1 MRSRLSVLLFTSF
14 VLAACS
20 GGGGKGGNNGADGGG
35 DGTPPVDMSP
45 GLTGLGQKCGTGLPA
60 CPANAPECFGLVQG
74 GTAYCSP
81 DCLVDATA
89 KTNAQGQI
97 PQTGAG
103 ALTPPPDTTKCTT
116 GYTGGAV
123 GMPQC
128 AIILST
134 TPMDN
139 PLKPNTNYTA
149 IKMGCAIVCT
159 GGMCPSGMTCN
170 TSIGPGVCLPQ

>member
-1 MRSRLSVLLFTSF
+1 MRSRLFVLLFTSF
-14 VLAACS
+14 ALAACS
-20 GGGGKGGNNGADGGG
+20 GGKGGNNGADGGA
-35 DGTPPVDMSP
+35 DGPPPADAP
-45 GLTGLGQKCGTGLPA
+45 AGLTGLGQKCGTGLPA

-81 DCLVDATA
+81 DCLVDATG

-97 PQTGAG
+97 PQSGAG
-103 ALTPPPDTTKCTT
+103 SLTPPPDNAKCTA
-116 GYTGGAV
+116 GYTGTV
-123 GMPQC
+123 GMPLC

-149 IKMGCAIVCT
+149 IKMGCAIVCGT
-159 GGMCPSGMTCN
+159 GATCPPGMTCN